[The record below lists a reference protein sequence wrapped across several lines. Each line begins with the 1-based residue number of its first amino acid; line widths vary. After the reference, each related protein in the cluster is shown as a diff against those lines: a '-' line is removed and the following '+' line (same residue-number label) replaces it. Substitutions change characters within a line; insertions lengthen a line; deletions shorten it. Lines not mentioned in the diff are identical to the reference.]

1 MPLYNTSPV
10 QKRIFQQHWETCLL
24 NYVLFRIDQSFLLSN
39 LETRWQVLVNNHDIL
54 KTNFEYRENFKH
66 PFQNVANEKKA
77 SVVVRDCSDL
87 NEFAIIDEHK
97 KSCIE
102 VTESIQLIAFV
113 SNGQVKY
120 LGIASPITLLDTW
133 SIHCLIHL
141 LIEGEG
147 CENSN
152 KEEETLQFAQYLEWL
167 ESLTENSTEI
177 PAELVNLWTV
187 TDSKKVSN
195 QNLQSGDPIENWEN
209 YKSIDLVIPSEFF
222 QQVAATLNTQSHE
235 LLWMAWR
242 FLLNKHYNE
251 QKWQSA
257 WVSSGR
263 QFEEF
268 RQILGPFSKSIP
280 LNIIEESR
288 EYSQNLAS
296 WSDKLELL
304 ESYREY
310 FNHEMDSQIF
320 SHTAIEYL
328 NHDLFPSEWHQ
339 NKITVIDSLSCSE
352 PASLKLIITEKEQ
365 LCKVSIQFN
374 STAFHKDAAQA
385 IASQFQQLIVKIT
398 ESGDISQFQSIELAD
413 TKVKTHLL
421 ESVGRGKIA
430 QIPYKSMPDLFSE
443 ASLKN
448 PDKISISYNNQT
460 ISYQTLYRNSWAIA
474 DILITQYG
482 IKSGDIVAIHLRRSD
497 KLIKAIWAVMM
508 SGATYIP
515 IDTEYPE
522 SRINHILKNSNAN
535 LLISDTTFSGDNNLG
550 SVSSPSTMMTLP
562 IINTTHIDTLIEK
575 STKVKSPCSLPQWK
589 PDQIV
594 YVIYTSGT
602 TGNPKGCKIS
612 MSNLLHYVKWTE
624 GYYFTSDNT
633 GNCPLFTSIAFDLTV
648 TSIFSTLSRGATL
661 YIASEEE
668 SVSEHLQKIFDGTA
682 GVDTVKLTPSH
693 IRLLPHLSI
702 SECKILT
709 CIIGGEALLPHDVEI
724 LRSINSQINIYNEYG
739 PTECTVGCIVWKVPE
754 KFDTILIGK
763 PIDNSSVCILNNLN
777 QICPV
782 GIVGE
787 IHIGGKTVGAGYL
800 GNPQLTSEKFIPSP
814 FDPAVILYKTGDLG
828 YWTVDGDINFI
839 GRNDLMVKI
848 RGYRIEL
855 EEISDVL
862 RMSSQVRDVYITTI
876 MSAGNTPEIIAYYIP
891 TNALDNNTDLLFKLL
906 QKELPSYMIPAHI
919 LPVEVFPLTIHGKLD
934 RDALPTPEEVNGLKS
949 KTFVAPGTP
958 QQKLLADIWQQVLH
972 RPDIGISDHFLS
984 IGGDSIKAIQVV
996 SRLREYDLQVSVR
1009 DILVYPT
1016 IAELALHLNKNT
1028 VYEDKD
1034 LDTGS
1039 LIPLTAIQYK
1049 FFKDCQNN
1057 SAHYNQSILLGSKNQ
1072 VNAEKL
1078 EYCIDRIWQHHA
1090 MLRAIYSVS
1099 SDEITQQVLAA
1110 DTKVDYFVLLDGT
1123 AISTEQE
1130 TNWVIKQTAYWQQN
1144 FKLDQAPLFRCLL
1157 LRFANHDLVFLVSH
1171 HLIIDGVSWR
1181 ILLGDLTRLYDS
1193 ENAEQI
1199 ILSPSASFKQW
1210 SLQLQQKAALGFS
1223 ETEEE
1228 HWQNI
1233 EQALDKRSMFNDRY
1247 TEQVHQHYSSLNSIL
1262 SIDETNAL
1270 LSMETEQVSTQGIL
1284 LTALSKAFYLWK
1296 NSTQTIMYLESHG
1309 RNAMQNSEIF
1319 SSTVGWFT
1327 TKYPFQLNYDEKTS
1341 VVEKIHTIQNSITH
1355 VPNNGSGYL
1364 LNKYSG
1370 NASALTADAEPHFTF
1385 NYLGQLAIEEDQ
1397 DFYIHPLTELQEN
1410 IGGLVYIQSLVLFSL
1425 IIINGTLQISIS
1437 YHNYLYE
1444 KEEIM
1449 ELQHHYFECLRET
1462 IKQLAQEKS
1471 IENKQVDFDFKGIN
1485 KEEIKGII
1493 NLL

>member
-24 NYVLFRIDQSFLLSN
+24 NYALFRVDQTFVLSN
-39 LETRWQVLVNNHDIL
+39 LEARWQVLVNNHDIL
-54 KTNFEYRENFKH
+54 KTNFEYRENFKY
-66 PFQNVANEKKA
+66 PFQNVASEKKA
-77 SVVVRDCSDL
+77 TVIVIDCTDL
-87 NEFAIIDEHK
+87 NELVIIAEHK

-102 VTESIQLIAFV
+102 VANNIQLIAFV
-113 SNGQVKY
+113 SNGEVKY
-120 LGIASPITLLDTW
+120 LGLASPITLLDTW

-141 LIEGEG
+141 LIKGEAF
-147 CENSN
+147 ENSN
-152 KEEETLQFAQYLEWL
+152 KEEETLQYAQYLEWL
-167 ESLTENSTEI
+167 ESLSENLTEI
-177 PAELVNLWTV
+177 PAELVNLWTG
-187 TDSKKVSN
+187 TDSKKLSN
-195 QNLQSGDPIENWEN
+195 QNLQSENPIENWEN
-209 YKSIDLVIPSEFF
+209 YESIAIAIPLKFF
-222 QQVAATLNTQSHE
+222 QQIAASLNTQSHE
-235 LLWMAWR
+235 LLWMVWR

-280 LNIIEESR
+280 LNIIEETG
-288 EYSQNLAS
+288 EYSKNLAS
-296 WSDKLELL
+296 WSERLELL

-310 FNHEMDSQIF
+310 FNQEIDSQNF
-320 SHTAIEYL
+320 SLTAIEYL
-328 NHDLFPSEWHQ
+328 NLDLFPSKWHQ

-352 PASLKLIITEKEQ
+352 PASLKLMITEKEQ
-365 LCKVSIQFN
+365 LCNVSIQFN

-413 TKVKTHLL
+413 AKEKTHLL
-421 ESVGRGKIA
+421 ESLGKGKKA
-430 QIPYKSMPDLFSE
+430 QFPFKSMPDLFSE

-448 PDKISISYNNQT
+448 PSKISISYNNQT
-460 ISYQTLYRNSWAIA
+460 ISYQTLYHDSRAIA
-474 DILITQYG
+474 DILITQHG
-482 IKSGDIVAIHLRRSD
+482 IKPGDVVAIHLRRSE

-508 SGATYIP
+508 SGGTYVP
-515 IDTEYPE
+515 IDTEYPD
-522 SRINHILKNSNAN
+522 SRVIQILKNSNAN
-535 LLISDTTFSGDNNLG
+535 LLISDTTFSGNSTIDT
-550 SVSSPSTMMTLP
+550 VSSSSTMMTLP
-562 IINTTHIDTLIEK
+562 IINTFHIDALIEK
-575 STKVKSPCSLPQWK
+575 SAKVKSPCSLPAWK

-612 MSNLLHYVKWTE
+612 MNNLLYYIKWTE
-624 GYYFTSDNT
+624 DYYFTPGIT
-633 GNCPLFTSIAFDLTV
+633 GDCPFFTSIAFDLTV

-668 SVSEHLQKIFDGTA
+668 SVSDHLQKIFDGSV

-702 SECKILT
+702 SECKIST
-709 CIIGGEALLPHDVEI
+709 CIIGGEALLPNDVEI
-724 LRSINSQINIYNEYG
+724 LRSINPQINIYNEYG

-754 KFDTILIGK
+754 RFDKILIGK
-763 PIDNSSVCILNNLN
+763 PIANSSVYILNNLD

-800 GNPQLTSEKFIPSP
+800 GNPQLTSEKFISSP

-839 GRNDLMVKI
+839 GRNDHMIKI

-862 RMSSQVRDVYITTI
+862 RLSPQVRDVYITTI
-876 MSAGNTPEIIAYYIP
+876 KSVGNTPEIIAYYIP
-891 TNALDNNTDLLFKLL
+891 SNPINNDTDLLFKLL
-906 QKELPSYMIPAHI
+906 QQQLPSYMIPAHI
-919 LPVEVFPLTIHGKLD
+919 LPIQIFPLTAHGKLD
-934 RDALPTPEEVNGLKS
+934 RDALPTPEEVNKLKS
-949 KTFVAPGTP
+949 KTFVAPRNY
-958 QQKLLADIWQQVLH
+958 QEKLLANIWQQVLS
-972 RPDIGISDHFLS
+972 RTEIGINDHFFS

-996 SRLREYDLQVSVR
+996 SHLREYDLQVSVR
-1009 DILVYPT
+1009 DIMVYPT

-1028 VYEDKD
+1028 VYADND
-1034 LDTGS
+1034 LNSGS
-1039 LIPLTAIQYK
+1039 LIPLTAIQFK
-1049 FFKDCQNN
+1049 FFKHCQND
-1057 SAHYNQSILLGSKNQ
+1057 SAHYNQSLLLGSKNR
-1072 VNAEKL
+1072 VDTEKL
-1078 EYCIDRIWQHHA
+1078 QYCIDRIWQHHA
-1090 MLRAIYSVS
+1090 MLRAIYRVS
-1099 SDEITQQVLAA
+1099 GDEITQQVLAA
-1110 DTKVDYFVLLDGT
+1110 DTKADYFIVLDGT
-1123 AISTEQE
+1123 AIPIEQE
-1130 TNWVIKQTAYWQQN
+1130 TNWVIEQTTYWQQN

-1181 ILLGDLTRLYDS
+1181 ILLGDLIRLYDS
-1193 ENAEQI
+1193 ENAEHI

-1210 SLQLQQKAALGFS
+1210 SIQVQQKAALGFS

-1228 HWQNI
+1228 HWQNV
-1233 EQALDKRSMFNDRY
+1233 EKALDKKILFNDRY
-1247 TEQVHQHYSSLNSIL
+1247 TEQVHQHYSSLNTIV

-1270 LSMETEQVSTQGIL
+1270 LSMETEQISTQGIL

-1309 RNAMQNSEIF
+1309 RNVMQNPEIF
-1319 SSTVGWFT
+1319 SNTIGWFT
-1327 TKYPFQLNYDEKTS
+1327 TKYPFQLKYDEKAS
-1341 VVEKIHTIQNSITH
+1341 IKEKISTIQNSITN
-1355 VPNNGSGYL
+1355 VPNYGSGYL

-1370 NASALTADAEPHFTF
+1370 NASVLTADIEPHFTF
-1385 NYLGQLAIEEDQ
+1385 NYLGQLAITEDQ
-1397 DFYIHPLTELQEN
+1397 DFYIHPLTELQQN

-1437 YHNYLYE
+1437 YHNFLYE
-1444 KEEIM
+1444 KDEIM
-1449 ELQHHYFECLRET
+1449 ELQNYYLECLRET
-1462 IKQLAQEKS
+1462 IKQLSQENS
-1471 IENKQVDFDFKGIN
+1471 IENNQVDFDFKGIN
-1485 KEEIKGII
+1485 KEELKDII

>member
-1 MPLYNTSPV
+1 MPLYNTSSV

-24 NYVLFRIDQSFLLSN
+24 NYALFRIDQSFLLSN
-39 LETRWQVLVNNHDIL
+39 LETRWQVLVNDHDIL

-66 PFQNVANEKKA
+66 PFQNVAPEKKA
-77 SVVVRDCSDL
+77 SVIVIDCSDL
-87 NEFAIIDEHK
+87 NELAIIAEHK
-97 KSCIE
+97 NLCVE
-102 VTESIQLIAFV
+102 VADSIQLIAFV
-113 SNGQVKY
+113 SNGEVKY
-120 LGIASPITLLDTW
+120 LGLASPITLLDTW

-141 LIEGEG
+141 LIKGEA

-152 KEEETLQFAQYLEWL
+152 KEETLQYAQYLEWL
-167 ESLTENSTEI
+167 ESLSENSTEI
-177 PAELVNLWTV
+177 PAELVNLWAG
-187 TDSKKVSN
+187 TDSKKLYN
-195 QNLQSGDPIENWEN
+195 QNLQSENPIENWKN
-209 YKSIDLVIPSEFF
+209 YESIGLAIPSKFF
-222 QQVAATLNTQSHE
+222 QQVATSLNTQSHD

-242 FLLNKHYNE
+242 FLLNKHYNG

-280 LNIIEESR
+280 LNIIEESA
-288 EYSQNLAS
+288 EYSKNLAS
-296 WSDKLELL
+296 WCEKLELL

-310 FNHEMDSQIF
+310 FNPEIDSQFF
-320 SHTAIEYL
+320 SPSAVEYL
-328 NHDLFPSEWHQ
+328 NLDLFPSEWHP

-352 PASLKLIITEKEQ
+352 PANLKLIITEKEQ
-365 LCKVSIQFN
+365 LCNVSIQYN
-374 STAFHKDAAQA
+374 ITAFHKDAAQA
-385 IASQFQQLIVKIT
+385 IASQFQQLIIKII
-398 ESGDISQFQSIELAD
+398 ESGSITQLQSIELAD
-413 TKVKTHLL
+413 AEVKTHILQSL
-421 ESVGRGKIA
+421 GKGKIA
-430 QIPYKSMPDLFSE
+430 HFPFKSMPDLFFE
-443 ASLKN
+443 TSLQN
-448 PDKISISYNNQT
+448 PDKIALTYNNQAT
-460 ISYQTLYRNSWAIA
+460 SYQTLYQSSRAIA
-474 DILITQYG
+474 DILINQYD
-482 IKSGDIVAIHLRRSD
+482 IKPGDIVAIHLQRSE
-497 KLIKAIWAVMM
+497 KLIKAIWGVMM

-522 SRINHILKNSNAN
+522 SRITHILKNSNAN
-535 LLISDTTFSGDNNLG
+535 LLISDTTFSGNNNID
-550 SVSSPSTMMTLP
+550 SVSSSPTMMTLP
-562 IINTTHIDTLIEK
+562 VINTIHIDALIDK
-575 STKVKSPCSLPQWK
+575 STKVKSPCSLPEWK

-612 MSNLLHYVKWTE
+612 MNNLLYYIKWTE
-624 GYYFTSDNT
+624 DYYFAPDIV
-633 GNCPLFTSIAFDLTV
+633 GNCPFFTSIAFDLTV

-668 SVSEHLQKIFDGTA
+668 SVSEHLQKIFDGSA

-702 SECKILT
+702 SECKIST
-709 CIIGGEALLPHDVEI
+709 CIIGGEALLPSDVEI
-724 LRSINSQINIYNEYG
+724 LRSLNTQINIYNEYG

-754 KFDTILIGK
+754 KYDKILIGK
-763 PIDNSSVCILNNLN
+763 PIANSSVYILNDLD
-777 QICPV
+777 QICPA

-800 GNPQLTSEKFIPSP
+800 GNPKLTSEKFVSSP
-814 FDPAVILYKTGDLG
+814 FDSAVILYKTGDLG

-839 GRNDLMVKI
+839 GRNDHMVKI

-862 RMSSQVRDVYITTI
+862 RQSPQVRDVYITTI
-876 MSAGNTPEIIAYYIP
+876 ISVSNTPEIIAYFIP
-891 TNALDNNTDLLFKLL
+891 TNPINNDTDLLLKLL
-906 QKELPSYMIPAHI
+906 QQQLPSYMIPAHI
-919 LPVEVFPLTIHGKLD
+919 LPIEIFPLTVHGKLD

-949 KTFVAPGTP
+949 KTFVAPKNS
-958 QQKLLADIWQQVLH
+958 QEKLLVDIWQQVLY
-972 RPDIGISDHFLS
+972 RQDIGISDHFLS

-1028 VYEDKD
+1028 VCADND
-1034 LDTGS
+1034 LNSGS
-1039 LIPLTAIQYK
+1039 LIPLTAIQFK
-1049 FFKDCQNN
+1049 FFKHCQND
-1057 SAHYNQSILLGSKNQ
+1057 SAHYNQSLLLGSKNR
-1072 VNAEKL
+1072 VDTEKL
-1078 EYCIDRIWQHHA
+1078 QYCIDRIWQHHA
-1090 MLRAIYSVS
+1090 MLRAIYRVS
-1099 SDEITQQVLAA
+1099 GDEITQQVLAA
-1110 DTKVDYFVLLDGT
+1110 DTKADYFIVLDGT
-1123 AISTEQE
+1123 AISIEQE
-1130 TNWVIKQTAYWQQN
+1130 TSWVIEQTAYWQQN

-1193 ENAEQI
+1193 ESAEHI

-1228 HWQNI
+1228 HWQNV
-1233 EQALDKRSMFNDRY
+1233 EQALDKRALFNDRY
-1247 TEQVHQHYSSLNSIL
+1247 TEQIHQNYSSLNTVV

-1270 LSMETEQVSTQGIL
+1270 LSMETEQISTQGIL
-1284 LTALSKAFYLWK
+1284 LMALSKAFFLWK

-1309 RNAMQNSEIF
+1309 RNAMQNPEIF
-1319 SSTVGWFT
+1319 SNTIGWFT
-1327 TKYPFQLNYDEKTS
+1327 TKYPFQLKYDEKAS
-1341 VVEKIHTIQNSITH
+1341 VVEKISAIQNSITN
-1355 VPNNGSGYL
+1355 VPNYGSGYL

-1370 NASALTADAEPHFTF
+1370 NASVLTADVEPHFTF
-1385 NYLGQLAIEEDQ
+1385 NYLGQLEIPKDQ
-1397 DFYIHPLTELQEN
+1397 DFYIHPLTELQQN
-1410 IGGLVYIQSLVLFSL
+1410 IGGSVYIQSLVLFSL
-1425 IIINGTLQISIS
+1425 VIINGTLQISIS

-1444 KEEIM
+1444 KDEIM
-1449 ELQHHYFECLRET
+1449 QLQNYYLECLRET
-1462 IKQLAQEKS
+1462 IKQLSQENS
-1471 IENKQVDFDFKGIN
+1471 SEINQVDFDFKGIN
-1485 KEEIKGII
+1485 KEELKGII